1 MSNRI
6 SARKADELVKSNLP
20 KGVAQAPMQLA
31 QECMDL
37 STKIQHMSEDY
48 IFSNIFMEYV
58 KLKDPELYKQARLVS
73 ETQIRLHTTIYNGA
87 THNQLGGEE

>member
-1 MSNRI
+1 MSKRI

-20 KGVAQAPMQLA
+20 KGVAQGPMQLA

-48 IFSNIFMEYV
+48 IFSNI
-58 KLKDPELYKQARLVS
+58 
-73 ETQIRLHTTIYNGA
+73 
-87 THNQLGGEE
+87 